1 MLHGELLVT
10 LRIDERTDKVGGEQ
24 VGRKLNTRKLSI
36 YSLRECCDSQC
47 LSQAWHTL
55 QQDVTVRQK
64 TDKQRVY
71 EVLLTNDYTRNLLAQ
86 SVDKYRLLLNL
97 RIELFDINYFVHF
110 FIYVFVLSS
119 SIWDC

>member
-1 MLHGELLVT
+1 M
-10 LRIDERTDKVGGEQ
+10 
-24 VGRKLNTRKLSI
+24 
-36 YSLRECCDSQC
+36 
-47 LSQAWHTL
+47 
-55 QQDVTVRQK
+55 TVRQK